1 MSYKVFDFQNPL
13 KKFGKSHEE
22 DLKIVYFHYPL
33 KKFGKSHE
41 ENLKIES
48 LHFHEIFLPNVDSI

>member
-1 MSYKVFDFQNPL
+1 MLSSVSVQVLIISNIVFDFQN
-13 KKFGKSHEE
+13 
-22 DLKIVYFHYPL
+22 PL